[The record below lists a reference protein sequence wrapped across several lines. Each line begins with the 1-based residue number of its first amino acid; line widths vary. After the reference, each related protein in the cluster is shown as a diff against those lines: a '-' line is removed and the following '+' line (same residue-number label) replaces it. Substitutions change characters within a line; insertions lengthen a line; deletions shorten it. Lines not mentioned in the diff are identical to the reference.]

1 MPVKQYLKIIATTC
15 IVGFGVWFGL
25 LILTTFHGLLAEVS
39 EPLFRLLSIGSR
51 VSGVAAAMFSAV
63 RRARKR
69 AVAWP
74 EAALFSFAV
83 VSLSYFA
90 CLAIAK

>member
-1 MPVKQYLKIIATTC
+1 MKRNLQIIATTC

-25 LILTTFHGLLAEVS
+25 LILTTFHGLLAEVN

-51 VSGVAAAMFSAV
+51 VSGVAAAMFWAV

-69 AVAWP
+69 DVAWP
-74 EAALFSFAV
+74 EAALFFFAV
-83 VSLSYFA
+83 VSLSHFA
-90 CLAIAK
+90 YLAIAK